1 MSTFIPPTP
10 AAHKSAEQ
18 HEEPSE
24 QDSFNHLLFKVLR
37 LTSEQ
42 VQDLNDWMKHQ
53 GIPNVHEVIAQN
65 FRKPHALE
73 DDLQF
78 IREDKP
84 CHIQSNVMISLSLMI
99 TYIKHLRYSAKTKY
113 FGPFYYIQIDPQDYD
128 EWRTTPPEE
137 EVHFQTPSKLGSP
150 ATPRSMATSVASESY
165 ITLSNFKKGIKRDA
179 SAYPIFKNER
189 YYNTFIRHFKA
200 TAKAQGL
207 NSLMDP
213 NFTPGSDEYEQQL
226 FQDQQ
231 DFLYSVLISSL
242 KTDFS
247 EALVKDHEGDAQL
260 IIELLHEH
268 HTGNSQYSRSEINR
282 ITKYLTNIKLDDT
295 WRGTNESFLMH
306 YNDQLRLLDSLVDS
320 DEKLPDNTR
329 VTFLES
335 AVESV
340 PDLRRVKITD
350 NVLQA
355 QLDSTRPI
363 TYRSYFDL
371 LKDAAFHLD
380 QATKRGSKIR
390 RTNVHFSGPNNEDDH
405 QNLTSDD
412 HQVIQQEDV
421 CNEPPEPLSYSV
433 FQSHFQGSSTSST
446 QKIFLPKPI
455 WEKLSKDQQQMI
467 IDHNR
472 SLPKSGSSSISTP
485 NKSPSPLPHKP
496 TPQQTAKSQQVHT
509 HQSDESTA
517 DTTKIET
524 TPSDPL
530 LAMVHQSIH
539 TSNDDASDITKVLS
553 AKRSRQIQVC
563 KHYIFQHANHTN
575 NQLVDHGANGGL
587 AGSDMRVI
595 YKTHRKINISGIDNH
610 EVNGLDVVT
619 AATLLNTSLGKV
631 IGIFNEYAHLGKG
644 SSIHSSG
651 QLEWFKTHVDEKS
664 IKVGGTQLITT
675 LEGYSVPLLIKD
687 GLAYATSLGRPTD
700 QDMDTYPHVFFTS
713 PDEWDPSVLD
723 HDPPPLDGLDPSQVL
738 DQPFGDPMFDA
749 YGDFNERIIA
759 NLNIHLDAPPEDYG
773 SYIAN
778 LHQGSSQEPDWN
790 ALRPFFAWTSPSSI
804 QDTFNV
810 TTRHGSAP
818 HTQDYIKKHFKSR
831 NPVFNIPR
839 CSEAVATDTI
849 FSDTPAVDD
858 GSTMAQFF
866 CGRDT
871 LVCDAY
877 GIKSTKQFINTL
889 SDNIR
894 KRGAM
899 DTLISDGGKYEISK
913 RVTDLLRSL
922 FIQDY
927 QSEPYHQHQN
937 KAENRFGLAKRYT
950 NTVMNTSGCPAFCWL
965 LCLQYICVVLNHLAS
980 PTLQGICPVQALE
993 GTTPDISFLLHFSF
1007 YEPVYYRIDS
1017 SEPDLNFPSS
1027 SNEKKGYWVGFA
1039 DNQGDSLTW
1048 RILTEDTQKI
1058 IIRSGVRSALRT
1070 TTNQRLASP
1079 SGEGTTLPFP
1089 IPYSQSQN
1097 SLPLDPLDASTPNF
1111 EHFVKSQTGED
1122 EDNPIPMANI
1132 DIPNLLGR
1140 SFLLPPE
1147 DNGERHMA
1155 KVIDIDD
1162 HGQTLED
1169 LIFKLKINKDQA
1181 EEIMSYN
1188 QLMDYIQKGTDA
1200 EEDPDSLFKFRDIVA
1215 HQGPLESTDPNHKG
1229 SKYNVMVEWESGEV
1243 TYEPL
1248 TLISK
1253 DDPIT
1258 CAVYA
1263 KKHDL
1268 LDTTGWKHLK
1278 RYAKTSKR
1286 LIRAVKQS
1294 RIRQVRA
1301 SVRYQHGFQV
1311 PKDYNDAMRLD
1322 KENGNTHWQDAMDLE
1337 LTQIHEYK
1345 VFKDTGKAKFH
1356 NGKVVTPDGFQKIRV
1371 HFAYAVKH
1379 DGRFKARLVADGH
1392 LTKEPVESI
1401 YSGVVSLRSLRMVV
1415 FLSQLNNLEIWG
1427 ADVGNAY
1434 LEAYTDEKLCIMAGP
1449 ELKEL
1454 QGHLLIM
1461 VKALYGTRSGGARW
1475 HDRLFDI
1482 LQEMKFKPSKA
1493 DPDVWMRPEPGGTCY
1508 EYIAVYVD
1516 DLAIAAKD
1524 SQAFCNELKK
1534 KYNLKLKGVGPLDYH
1549 LGCTYKK
1556 DPDGTLAAD
1565 PRRYVNK
1572 ILESFERMFKE
1583 KPRKSRP
1590 PLEGG
1595 DHPELDT
1602 SELCDEHQT
1611 KQFQTLIGQLQWLIS
1626 LGRFDIAVH
1635 VMSLSRFRAQP
1646 RKGHLDRAKRIIGYL
1661 LFLPDGAIR
1670 FRTGEPDFS
1679 SLKDQEYDWTRTV
1692 YSGACEQIPHD
1703 IPKHL
1708 GKHVQT
1714 THYVDANLHHDLAT
1728 GKAVTAALH
1737 FLNQTP
1743 IDAYTKRQ
1751 STVETATYG
1760 SEFVAART
1768 AVDQIIDIRTTL
1780 IYLGVPIRDKS
1791 YMFGDNKSVVTSST
1805 IPNSTISKRH
1815 HLASYHRVREAIAA
1829 KFISFH
1835 WKDGKSNPADILSK
1849 HWEFATVWPM
1859 LKPILFWR
1867 GETATQLKGS
1877 DRIPS
1882 TTPAAEPPRDAKDSG
1897 SARSHS
1903 THLETS
1909 SSTDPKRSPT
1919 QSVTRY
1925 QDQISVRC
1933 TRWTL
1938 RMPSFTRAP
1947 HAQPSLS
1954 NFTRRDSDFGEPT
1967 RSRGTTRLEQNFP
1980 TSPQNK
1986 KTKLTHRSLY
1996 MSLRTILTP
2005 HVN

>member
-42 VQDLNDWMKHQ
+42 VQDLNDWMKHR

-73 DDLQF
+73 DDLHF

-84 CHIQSNVMISLSLMI
+84 CYIQSNVMISLSLMI

-371 LKDAAFHLD
+371 LKDAGFHLD

-563 KHYIFQHANHTN
+563 KHHIFQHANHTN
-575 NQLVDHGANGGL
+575 NQLVDCGANGGL

-759 NLNIHLDAPPEDYG
+759 NLNILLDAPPEDYG

-804 QDTFNV
+804 KDTFNV

-839 CSEAVATDTI
+839 RSEAVATDTI

-1079 SGEGTTLPFP
+1079 SGKGTTLPFP

-1169 LIFKLKINKDQA
+1169 IKFKLKINKDQA
-1181 EEIMSYN
+1181 EEIMSFN

-1200 EEDPDSLFKFRDIVA
+1200 EGDPDSLFKFRDIVA

-1371 HFAYAVKH
+1371 HFVYAVKH

-1434 LEAYTDEKLCIMAGP
+1434 LEAYTDEKLCIMARP
-1449 ELKEL
+1449 EFKEL

-1516 DLAIAAKD
+1516 DLAIAAND
-1524 SQAFCNELKK
+1524 SQAFCNELEK
-1534 KYNLKLKGVGPLDYH
+1534 KYNLKLKGVGPLEYH

-1646 RKGHLDRAKRIIGYL
+1646 RKGHLDRAKRIVGYL

-1703 IPKHL
+1703 IPKPL

-1780 IYLGVPIRDKS
+1780 RYLGVPIRDKS

-1867 GETATQLKGS
+1867 GETAT
-1877 DRIPS
+1877 
-1882 TTPAAEPPRDAKDSG
+1882 
-1897 SARSHS
+1897 
-1903 THLETS
+1903 
-1909 SSTDPKRSPT
+1909 
-1919 QSVTRY
+1919 
-1925 QDQISVRC
+1925 
-1933 TRWTL
+1933 
-1938 RMPSFTRAP
+1938 
-1947 HAQPSLS
+1947 
-1954 NFTRRDSDFGEPT
+1954 
-1967 RSRGTTRLEQNFP
+1967 
-1980 TSPQNK
+1980 
-1986 KTKLTHRSLY
+1986 
-1996 MSLRTILTP
+1996 
-2005 HVN
+2005 

>member
-10 AAHKSAEQ
+10 TATKSAEQ

-42 VQDLNDWMKHQ
+42 VQDLNDWMKHR
-53 GIPNVHEVIAQN
+53 GFPNVHEIIVQN
-65 FRKPHALE
+65 FRNPHELK

-78 IREDKP
+78 IRESKTYY
-84 CHIQSNVMISLSLMI
+84 IQANVMVSLSLMT
-99 TYIKHLRYSAKTKY
+99 TYSKHLRYLAKAKH

-128 EWRTTPPEE
+128 EWRISTPEE
-137 EVHFQTPSKLGSP
+137 EIHFQTPSKFGSP
-150 ATPRSMATSVASESY
+150 ATPRSMATSEASESY
-165 ITLSNFKKGIKRDA
+165 ITLTNFKKGIKRDA
-179 SAYPIFKNER
+179 SAYLIFKNER

-207 NSLMDP
+207 STLMDP
-213 NFTPGSDEYEQQL
+213 NFTPGSDEYGQQL
-226 FQDQQ
+226 FQEQQ

-260 IIELLHEH
+260 ILELLHEH

-306 YNDQLRLLDSLVDS
+306 YNDQLRLLDSLVDPE
-320 DEKLPDNTR
+320 EKLPDNTR

-363 TYRSYFDL
+363 TYKSYFDL

-390 RTNVHFSGPNNEDDH
+390 RTNVHFSGPNDEGDH
-405 QNLTSDD
+405 QNPLSDD
-412 HQVIQQEDV
+412 LQAIQQEDV
-421 CNEPPEPLSYSV
+421 CSEPPEPLSYSV

-446 QKIFLPKPI
+446 QKIFLPKHI

-472 SLPKSGSSSISTP
+472 SLPKSGSSSILTP
-485 NKSPSPLPHKP
+485 NKSPPPLPHKP

-517 DTTKIET
+517 DSTKIET

-539 TSNDDASDITKVLS
+539 TSDDDASDITKVLS

-575 NQLVDHGANGGL
+575 NQLVDRGANGGL

-675 LEGYSVPLLIKD
+675 LDGYSVPLLIKD

-700 QDMDTYPHVFFTS
+700 HDMDSYPHVFFTS

-749 YGDFNERIIA
+749 YGDFNEGIIA
-759 NLNIHLDAPPEDYG
+759 NLNILLDAPPEDCR
-773 SYIAN
+773 SYTAN
-778 LHQGSSQEPDWN
+778 LHQSSSQEPDWN

-810 TTRHGSAP
+810 TTRHGIAP

-839 CSEAVATDTI
+839 RSEAVATDTI

-922 FIQDY
+922 FIKDY

-950 NTVMNTSGCPAFCWL
+950 NTVMNTSGCPACCWL

-1007 YEPVYYRIDS
+1007 YEPIYYRIDS

-1070 TTNQRLASP
+1070 TTNQRLASS

-1089 IPYSQSQN
+1089 IPYPKQSSN
-1097 SLPLDPLDASTPNF
+1097 SLPLDPIDASTSNF
-1111 EHFVKSQTGED
+1111 EQFVKSQSGED
-1122 EDNPIPMANI
+1122 EDHPIPMTNI

-1140 SFLLPPE
+1140 SFLLSPE
-1147 DNGERHMA
+1147 DNGERYMA
-1155 KVIDIDD
+1155 KIIDIDD
-1162 HGQTLED
+1162 HGQHLED
-1169 LIFKLKINKDQA
+1169 IKFKLKISKDQA

-1200 EEDPDSLFKFRDIVA
+1200 EEDPDSLFKLRDIVA

-1229 SKYNVMVEWESGEV
+1229 SKYNVMVEWESGEI

-1248 TLISK
+1248 ALISK

-1301 SVRYQHGFQV
+1301 SARYQHGFQV
-1311 PKDYNDAMRLD
+1311 PRDYNDAMRLD

-1345 VFKDTGKAKFH
+1345 VFRDTGKAKFH

-1371 HFAYAVKH
+1371 HFVYAVKH

-1449 ELKEL
+1449 EFKEL

-1461 VKALYGTRSGGARW
+1461 VNALYGTRPGGARW

-1482 LQEMKFKPSKA
+1482 LQELKFKPSKA

-1524 SQAFCNELKK
+1524 PQAFCNELKK
-1534 KYNLKLKGVGPLDYH
+1534 KYNLKLKGVGPLEYH

-1556 DPDGTLAAD
+1556 DPDETLAAD

-1572 ILESFERMFKE
+1572 ILESYERMFME

-1646 RKGHLDRAKRIIGYL
+1646 RKGHLDRAKRIVGYL

-1670 FRTGEPDFS
+1670 FKTGEPDFS
-1679 SLKDQEYDWTRTV
+1679 SLRDQEYDWTRTV

-1703 IPKHL
+1703 IPKPL

-1728 GKAVTAALH
+1728 GKAVTAVLH

-1780 IYLGVPIRDKS
+1780 RYLGVPIRDMS
-1791 YMFGDNKSVVTSST
+1791 YMFGDNRSVVTSST

-1815 HLASYHRVREAIAA
+1815 HLASYH
-1829 KFISFH
+1829 
-1835 WKDGKSNPADILSK
+1835 
-1849 HWEFATVWPM
+1849 
-1859 LKPILFWR
+1859 
-1867 GETATQLKGS
+1867 
-1877 DRIPS
+1877 
-1882 TTPAAEPPRDAKDSG
+1882 
-1897 SARSHS
+1897 
-1903 THLETS
+1903 
-1909 SSTDPKRSPT
+1909 
-1919 QSVTRY
+1919 
-1925 QDQISVRC
+1925 
-1933 TRWTL
+1933 
-1938 RMPSFTRAP
+1938 
-1947 HAQPSLS
+1947 
-1954 NFTRRDSDFGEPT
+1954 
-1967 RSRGTTRLEQNFP
+1967 
-1980 TSPQNK
+1980 
-1986 KTKLTHRSLY
+1986 
-1996 MSLRTILTP
+1996 
-2005 HVN
+2005 